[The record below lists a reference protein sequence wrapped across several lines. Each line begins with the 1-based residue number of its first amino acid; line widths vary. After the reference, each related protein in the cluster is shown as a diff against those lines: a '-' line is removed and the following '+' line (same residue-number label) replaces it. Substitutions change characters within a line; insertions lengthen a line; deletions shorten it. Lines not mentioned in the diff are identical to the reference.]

1 VVLIVVNL
9 ALGSMYLAVSRG
21 SGLASRESVR
31 RLHEGSLGVLF
42 QGGAIFVGMIAPL
55 AMVLWLPSALALAG
69 VCILIGG
76 LLFRYC
82 VLKAGVYVP
91 FPLT

>member
-1 VVLIVVNL
+1 
-9 ALGSMYLAVSRG
+9 
-21 SGLASRESVR
+21 
-31 RLHEGSLGVLF
+31 LGVILL
-42 QGGAIFVGMIAPL
+42 GMVGPL
-55 AMVLWLPSALALAG
+55 AIVLWMPSVLALAG
-69 VCILIGG
+69 LLIVIGG

>member
-1 VVLIVVNL
+1 LVVVL
-9 ALGSMYLAVSRG
+9 
-21 SGLASRESVR
+21 
-31 RLHEGSLGVLF
+31 
-42 QGGAIFVGMIAPL
+42 
-55 AMVLWLPSALALAG
+55 WTPSAMALAG
-69 VCILIGG
+69 LFILIGG